1 MTVQKPSI
9 SHSFSIDWG
18 IKQWG
23 RGKMAPAPEYVVIH
37 FTGSGGKGGTAL
49 NTYKDWLSREKK
61 ARCNTHYIVD
71 ASGIYE
77 GVDPKKY
84 GCLYA
89 TGSKPSE
96 EHISFY
102 PDSPMACSHIR
113 LAGNFNTINI
123 EACSAKRSPVSR
135 RRDAYM
141 DTDFYF
147 PDATYTNLV
156 SLASWLLDEF
166 GIPLSN
172 LIMHHQITGKL
183 CPAMWCNNPEAFSQW
198 SAFKSDVATVLNK
211 STTPDELPAPEGPA
225 SGSGGD
231 SGTIDVKAGTP
242 YYMDPEGMI
251 TLGYIESDRTL
262 EYTSVKG
269 DMYYTGVGYVQ
280 GGA

>member
-23 RGKMAPAPEYVVIH
+23 RGKMAPAPEYVVVH

-225 SGSGGD
+225 SGSGGA

-242 YYMDPEGMI
+242 YYMDPEGMVI
-251 TLGYIESDRTL
+251 LGYIESDRTL

-269 DMYYTGVGYVQ
+269 DMYYTGAGYVQ

>member
-23 RGKMAPAPEYVVIH
+23 RGKMAPAPEYVVVH

-102 PDSPMACSHIR
+102 PDSPMACSHLK

-225 SGSGGD
+225 SGSGGA
-231 SGTIDVKAGTP
+231 SGTIDVKAGTS
-242 YYMDPEGMI
+242 YYMDPEGMV

-269 DMYYTGVGYVQ
+269 NMYYTGVGYVQ

>member
-23 RGKMAPAPEYVVIH
+23 RGKMAPAPEYVVVH

-102 PDSPMACSHIR
+102 PDSPMACSHIK

-225 SGSGGD
+225 SGSGGA
-231 SGTIDVKAGTP
+231 SGTIDVKAGAP
-242 YYMDPEGMI
+242 YYMDPEGMV

-269 DMYYTGVGYVQ
+269 NMYYTGAGYVQ